1 MLRFNKLYEKLLKET
16 DGGAVAAP
24 VNTTSSAL
32 GPNQA
37 QPAQIGKSGDFY
49 APGDARNLFGA
60 PTKKKTKNKF
70 KPPGFKKGKIIR
82 RTFPGM

>member
-1 MLRFNKLYEKLLKET
+1 MLKFNTLYRKLME
-16 DGGAVAAP
+16 DMGGAEAAAVP
-24 VNTTSSAL
+24 GTTGQAL

-49 APGDARNLFGA
+49 APGDARNIFGS
-60 PTKKKTKNKF
+60 PSKKKVKNKF

>member
-1 MLRFNKLYEKLLKET
+1 MQNFNKRIIQLLE
-16 DGGAVAAP
+16 DLGAAVDAAP
-24 VNTTSSAL
+24 NSTSTAL
-32 GPNQA
+32 GPTQA
-37 QPAQIGKSGDFY
+37 HPAQIGKSGDFY

-60 PTKKKTKNKF
+60 PTKKKIKNKF